1 MCDAREAE
9 EGIPRRVHAK
19 TWNVFRRVT
28 AKGGGRRGEVEALL
42 ALDASRGWTLHL
54 REAKEDKQK
63 FHRRRC
69 RECPL

>member
-1 MCDAREAE
+1 MASPDVFT
-9 EGIPRRVHAK
+9 RRRGTCSVASPQ
-19 TWNVFRRVT
+19 
-28 AKGGGRRGEVEALL
+28 KGAGRRGEVEALL